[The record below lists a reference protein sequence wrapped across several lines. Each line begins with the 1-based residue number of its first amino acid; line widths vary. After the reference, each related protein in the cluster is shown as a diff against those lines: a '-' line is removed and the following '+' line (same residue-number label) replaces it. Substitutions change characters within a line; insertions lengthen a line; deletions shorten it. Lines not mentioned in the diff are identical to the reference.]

1 MTPIGSGTR
10 PKKAPRRAPELLSFL
25 LRWLGDGDGLA
36 RVTHLEARKAP
47 HSDVLAEL
55 ADLRRD
61 QLPYRDGLV
70 LDERLLEQ
78 ADFLI
83 ELLHLARDHLLGDMS
98 RLAAGDRLREIDFL
112 LACEVGVRHVFFAD
126 VFRIAGCDV
135 HRNIVQ
141 QLLEVLGARHEVAL
155 AVYFD
160 EHTNLAAGVDV
171 VRHQSFARYASSFL
185 RGDRNTLLAKNY
197 DRLLHVSFGFGQGLL
212 AIHHRSPGLLAE
224 TLHLCR

>member
-83 ELLHLARDHLLGDMS
+83 ELLHLARDHLLGDVS
-98 RLAAGDRLREIDFL
+98 RLAARDRLRKIDFL
-112 LACEVGVRHVFFAD
+112 LAREVRFRHVFFAD
-126 VFRIAGCDV
+126 IFRIAGCNMHRDV
-135 HRNIVQ
+135 VQ
-141 QLLEVLGARHEVAL
+141 QFLEIVGARHEIAL

-160 EHTNLAAGVDV
+160 KHTNLAAGMDV
-171 VRHQSFARYASSFL
+171 VRHRPFAGHAS
-185 RGDRNTLLAKNY
+185 
-197 DRLLHVSFGFGQGLL
+197 
-212 AIHHRSPGLLAE
+212 
-224 TLHLCR
+224 

>member
-70 LDERLLEQ
+70 LDKRLLEQ

-98 RLAAGDRLREIDFL
+98 RLAAGDRLRKIDFL
-112 LACEVGVRHVFFAD
+112 LTGKVGFRHVFLAD
-126 VFRIAGCDV
+126 VFRIAGCDM
-135 HRNIVQ
+135 HRDIMQ
-141 QLLEVLGARHEVAL
+141 QFLEVISACHEVAL
-155 AVYFD
+155 AVHFD
-160 EHTNLAAGVDV
+160 EHTNLAAGVNV
-171 VRHQSFARYASSFL
+171 VRYRSFAGHASGFFL
-185 RGDRNTLLAKNY
+185 RNR
-197 DRLLHVSFGFGQGLL
+197 
-212 AIHHRSPGLLAE
+212 
-224 TLHLCR
+224 